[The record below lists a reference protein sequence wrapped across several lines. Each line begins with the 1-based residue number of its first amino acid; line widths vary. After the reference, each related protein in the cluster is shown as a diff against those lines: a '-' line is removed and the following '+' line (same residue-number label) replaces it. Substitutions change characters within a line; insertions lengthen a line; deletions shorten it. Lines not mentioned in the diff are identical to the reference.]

1 MDVKIY
7 TDSWHPLFFLNV
19 KEIKL
24 NTNVQNI
31 FMNKI
36 VLKKQFS
43 DKVFLFEIEAPL
55 IAKSRKA
62 GNFVIVRVGNNG
74 ERIPLTIAD
83 ADKERGTITIVV
95 QKVGLS
101 SSKLCA
107 LQEGEYITD
116 VVGPL
121 GNPTHIENFGTVIC
135 AGGGVGVAP
144 MLPIIRALK
153 AAGNRVL
160 SVIAGRSKDLVI
172 LEDEVRGSS
181 DQLIIM
187 TDDGSKGEK
196 GVVTVGIEK
205 LINQE
210 HIDRVFAIGPPIM
223 MKFCCLLTQKYNIP
237 TDVSLNTIMVDGTG
251 MCGACR
257 LSIGGKTKF
266 VCIDGPE
273 FDGAL
278 VDWDEMFKRM
288 GTFKDAEREEME
300 HYEEHLAGIQ
310 QQEHSHA
317 ACEPMDVTPTNE
329 TLSQLID
336 RDAEWRKELRA
347 AMKPKERKAI
357 ERVKMPELDPVYRA
371 TTRTEEVNI
380 GLTKEMAVRESH
392 RCLDCANPS
401 CVEGCPVNINIPSF
415 IKNIERGQFLAAAKV
430 LKSTSALPAVCGRVC
445 PQEKQCESKCIHLKM
460 NEPAVAIGYLERFAA
475 DYERESGNIAVPEM
489 KPSNGIK
496 VAVVGSGPSGLSFA
510 GDMAK
515 EGFDVHVFEALHEIG
530 GVLKY
535 GIPEFRLPNHIVDVE
550 IENLKAMGVK
560 FQTDCIVGKTIS
572 VEQLENEG
580 FKGVFVGSGAG
591 LPNFMGIKGENA
603 LNIMSSNEY
612 LTRVNLM
619 DAANP
624 LSDTPLNIGK
634 QVLVVGGGNT
644 AMDSCRTAKR
654 LGGDVTLVYRRSEK
668 EMPAR
673 LEEVKHAKEEGIK
686 FLTLHNPI
694 EYIADEKGAVK
705 QAVLQVMELGEPDA
719 SGRRSPVP
727 VSGKTV
733 TLDID
738 QVIVAVGVSPNP
750 LVPKSIE
757 GLELGRKNTI
767 AVNDDMQSSCPNIY
781 AGGDIVRG
789 GATVILAMGDGRRA
803 AAAMSKKLQNKD

>member
-1 MDVKIY
+1 
-7 TDSWHPLFFLNV
+7 
-19 KEIKL
+19 
-24 NTNVQNI
+24 
-31 FMNKI
+31 MNKI
-36 VLKKQFS
+36 VRKEQFS
-43 DKVFLFEIEAPL
+43 EKVFLFEIEAPL

-62 GNFVIVRVGNNG
+62 GNFVIVRVGKKG
-74 ERIPLTIAD
+74 ERMPLTIAD
-83 ADKERGTITIVV
+83 ADIKRGTITLVV

-101 SSKLCA
+101 SRKLCD
-107 LQEGEYITD
+107 LNVGDYVTD

-121 GNPTHIENFGTVIC
+121 GNPTHIENFGTVVC

-160 SVIAGRSKDLVI
+160 SVLAGRSKDLII
-172 LEDEVRGSS
+172 LEDEVRKSS
-181 DQLIIM
+181 DETLIM
-187 TDDGSKGEK
+187 TDDGSYGEK
-196 GVVTVGIEK
+196 GVVTVGIER

-210 HIDRVFAIGPPIM
+210 HVDKVFAIGPPVM

-257 LSIGGKTKF
+257 LTIGGKTKF

-288 GTFKDAEREEME
+288 GTFKKVESEDLA
-300 HYEEHLAGIQ
+300 HFQEHLDSV
-310 QQEHSHA
+310 EVA
-317 ACEPMDVTPTNE
+317 AVGHTTDIVMDVVPTDE
-329 TLSQLID
+329 PIEVLTD
-336 RDAEWRKELRA
+336 RDAQWRKDLRA
-347 AMKPKERKAI
+347 AMKPKERTKI
-357 ERVKMPELDPVYRA
+357 ERVSMPELDPVYRA
-371 TTRTEEVNI
+371 TTRTEEVNK
-380 GLTKEMAVRESH
+380 GLTKEMALTEAK
-392 RCLDCANPS
+392 RCLDCAKPT

-415 IKNIERGQFLAAAKV
+415 VKNIERGQFLAAAKV
-430 LKSTSALPAVCGRVC
+430 LKNTSALPAVCGRVC
-445 PQEKQCESKCIHLKM
+445 PQEKQCESRCIHLKM
-460 NEPAVAIGYLERFAA
+460 KEPAVAIGYLERFAA
-475 DYERESGNIAVPEM
+475 DYERESGNISLPEM
-489 KPSNGIK
+489 APANGVK
-496 VAVVGSGPSGLSFA
+496 VAVVGSGPAGLSFA

-515 EGFDVHVFEALHEIG
+515 RGYDVFVFEALHEIG

-535 GIPEFRLPNHIVDVE
+535 GIPEFRLPNAIVDVE
-550 IENLKAMGVK
+550 IDNLKKMGVH
-560 FQTDCIVGKTIS
+560 FQTDTIVGKTIT
-572 VEQLENEG
+572 VEELEQKG
-580 FKGVFVGSGAG
+580 FKGIFVGSGAG
-591 LPNFMGIKGENA
+591 LPNFMNIPGENA
-603 LNIMSSNEY
+603 INIMSSNEY

-624 LSDTPLNIGK
+624 TTDTPINLGK
-634 QVLVVGGGNT
+634 RVMVVGGGNT

-654 LGGDVTLVYRRSEK
+654 LGADVTLVYRRSEA

-673 LEEVKHAKEEGIK
+673 LEEVKHAKEEGIE

-694 EYIADEKGAVK
+694 EYLADEDGAVK
-705 QAVLQVMELGEPDA
+705 AAVLQVMQLGEPDA
-719 SGRRSPVP
+719 SGRRSPEP
-727 VSGKTV
+727 IPGKTRILEV
-733 TLDID
+733 D

-767 AVNDDMQSSCPNIY
+767 VVNEGMQSSRPEIY

-803 AAAMSKKLQNKD
+803 AASMDRQLAAKD